1 MVKGLYTACEG
12 MKANL
17 RKQEVISNNLANV
30 NTTGFKKSELF
41 ARTYL
46 SHVNNDLNQPFLND
60 EHTIDD
66 VVEDFSAGPMVATEN
81 PLDVAIDGKSF
92 FTVIMPDKTLRYTR
106 SGAFTIDVDGQLATL
121 HGEKVL
127 GTTGKA
133 IDVHGKNMSINEA
146 GEVMVDGRMMDK
158 IKMAEFNEPYCLV
171 KQGYNLYAKSD
182 KTEEIEM
189 SPMKLHQGH
198 LEGSNV
204 NPIES
209 MVKMIAGLRS
219 YEADER
225 AMQSEDQTLNKAVNE
240 VGRIR

>member
-41 ARTYL
+41 TRTYL
-46 SHVNNDLNQPFLND
+46 SHVKNDLQQPFLND
-60 EHTIDD
+60 EHTIDE
-66 VVEDFSAGPMVATEN
+66 VVIDFSPGALVATGN
-81 PLDVAIDGKSF
+81 PLDAAIEGESF
-92 FTVIMPDKTLRYTR
+92 FTVIMPDNSLRYTR
-106 SGAFTIDVDGQLATL
+106 SGAFTIDGDGQLSTL
-121 HGEKVL
+121 HGEKLL
-127 GTTGKA
+127 GQSGRP
-133 IDVHGKNMSINEA
+133 IDVNGKSAMINES
-146 GEVMVDGRMMDK
+146 GEVLIEGRSVDK
-158 IKMAEFNEPYCLV
+158 LKMTQFNEPCYLL
-171 KQGYNLYAKSD
+171 KRGYGLYEKSD
-182 KTEEIEM
+182 KTEEIETG
-189 SPMKLHQGH
+189 SYKIRQGH

-209 MVKMIAGLRS
+209 MVKMISGLRN

-225 AMQSEDQTLNKAVNE
+225 AMQSEDQTLSKAVNE

>member
-46 SHVNNDLNQPFLND
+46 SHVNNDLQQPFLND
-60 EHTIDD
+60 EHTIDE
-66 VVEDFSAGPMVATEN
+66 VVVDFSPGPMVATEN
-81 PLDVAIDGKSF
+81 PLDAAIEGDGF
-92 FTVIMPDKTLRYTR
+92 FTVIMPDKSLRYTR
-106 SGAFTIDVDGQLATL
+106 SGAFTIDGNGHLATL

-127 GTTGKA
+127 GETGKP
-133 IDVHGKNMSINEA
+133 IDVHGKSMSINES
-146 GEVMVDGRMMDK
+146 GEVLIDGRMMDK
-158 IKMAEFNEPYCLV
+158 IKMVQFSEPSFLV
-171 KQGYNLYAKSD
+171 KQGYNLYAKSE
-182 KTEEIEM
+182 KTEEIQPEF
-189 SPMKLHQGH
+189 MKIHQGH

-209 MVKMIAGLRS
+209 MVKMITGMRN
-219 YEADER
+219 YEADEK
-225 AMQSEDQTLNKAVNE
+225 ALQSEDQTLSKAVNE

>member
-12 MKANL
+12 MKATM

-60 EHTIDD
+60 EHTIDE
-66 VVEDFSAGPMVATEN
+66 VTVDFSPGPMVATGN
-81 PLDVAIDGKSF
+81 PLDVAIEGESF
-92 FTVIMPDKTLRYTR
+92 FTVIGPDKSLKYTR
-106 SGAFTIDVDGQLATL
+106 SGAFTIDGNGQLSTL

-127 GTTGKA
+127 GETGRP
-133 IDVHGKNMSINEA
+133 IDINGKNVNINEN
-146 GEVMVDGRMMDK
+146 GEVMLEGRVMDRL
-158 IKMAEFNEPYCLV
+158 KMAQFKEPNFLL
-171 KQGYNLYAKSD
+171 KKGYNLYEKGE
-182 KTEEIEM
+182 KTEEIE
-189 SPMKLHQGH
+189 PGFTKIHQGH

-209 MVKMIAGLRS
+209 MVKMISGMRN
-219 YEADER
+219 YEADEKS
-225 AMQSEDQTLNKAVNE
+225 MQSEDETLNKAVNE